1 MDVHKKKRME
11 TFGNWNCLTNKKSD
25 VQGYREKKKVKIRSV
40 FRDCAKVHGTVL
52 LLLLLQVLLKF
63 DILLAAP
70 SVGLQEEK
78 GSGLEAAEKK
88 LDLQKEFSM
97 SLKLSRQLLHKTK
110 DLTRDYESSSK
121 KETFWFNILGV
132 IALLDRLS
140 GAEVP
145 FISHLKHL
153 PSTSIDFHT
162 WISLSDARRLSQ
174 IAKTL
179 SFYHRLVQ
187 QLRNFEAIKENSEF
201 SSQFEDIDIN
211 LRDLGHQVDY
221 QITLWGLSS
230 NIQPESTLQILQ
242 HHSQWTNR
250 QEVYIVLRS
259 LESFLVRVA
268 RDFLMLRMRVPKVAS
283 PSKFF

>member
-1 MDVHKKKRME
+1 
-11 TFGNWNCLTNKKSD
+11 
-25 VQGYREKKKVKIRSV
+25 
-40 FRDCAKVHGTVL
+40 
-52 LLLLLQVLLKF
+52 
-63 DILLAAP
+63 
-70 SVGLQEEK
+70 GLQEEK
-78 GSGLEAAEKK
+78 GSGLEATEKK

-97 SLKLSRQLLHKTK
+97 SLKLSRQLLRKTK
-110 DLTRDYESSSK
+110 DLTRDY
-121 KETFWFNILGV
+121 
-132 IALLDRLS
+132 
-140 GAEVP
+140 
-145 FISHLKHL
+145 
-153 PSTSIDFHT
+153 
-162 WISLSDARRLSQ
+162 DARRLSQ

-179 SFYHRLVQ
+179 SFYHGLVQ

-211 LRDLGHQVDY
+211 LRDLSHQVDY
-221 QITLWGLSS
+221 QIILCGLSS
-230 NIQPESTLQILQ
+230 NIQPESTPQILQ